1 MPTVLV
7 FHEVEDVDHW
17 VTSPKRAELFGK
29 YDITQIRTFTDPQGS
44 NRVGLVLE
52 LPDLAVLP
60 KLLADEQMPAAM
72 QHDGVRPETLL
83 ILEETRR

>member
-7 FHEVEDVDHW
+7 THEVEDVDHW
-17 VTSPKRAELFGK
+17 LTSPKRAELLGK
-29 YDITQIRTFTDPQGS
+29 YDVTQIRTFTDPQGS
-44 NRVGLVLE
+44 DRVGLILE
-52 LPDLAVLP
+52 VPDVAVLP

-72 QHDGVRPETLL
+72 QYDGVRPETLL